1 VSAGVGRDRVTG
13 IVLAGGRSSRFG
25 TEKLAATID
34 GQTLLERAVERVESV
49 AGTILIAGPVEPTTK
64 FRHVP
69 PVQFIDDAE
78 PFAGPLTALA
88 GTFREIATEIA
99 IVVGADMPGLVPAV
113 LQSMLDRLA
122 TGADIDAVLLEAIPG
137 DAASDGPPK
146 QQVLPVALRVG
157 PASETA
163 AASLAAGDRSLV
175 RFLGRLRV
183 AEIPVEEWL
192 QLDPVGESTFDIDI
206 PVDLERFR
214 AREIR

>member
-1 VSAGVGRDRVTG
+1 AGVGRDRVTG

-25 TEKLAATID
+25 TEKLAATSD

-49 AGTILIAGPVEPTTK
+49 AGTILIAGPVEPTTR

-69 PVQFIDDAE
+69 PVRFIDDAE
-78 PFAGPLTALA
+78 PFAGPLAALA
-88 GTFREIATEIA
+88 GTLREIATEFA

-122 TGADIDAVLLEAIPG
+122 MSADIDAVLLDAVPG
-137 DAASDGPPK
+137 DARGDGPPK

>member
-1 VSAGVGRDRVTG
+1 
-13 IVLAGGRSSRFG
+13 
-25 TEKLAATID
+25 
-34 GQTLLERAVERVESV
+34 
-49 AGTILIAGPVEPTTK
+49 
-64 FRHVP
+64 
-69 PVQFIDDAE
+69 
-78 PFAGPLTALA
+78 
-88 GTFREIATEIA
+88 
-99 IVVGADMPGLVPAV
+99 
-113 LQSMLDRLA
+113 
-122 TGADIDAVLLEAIPG
+122 
-137 DAASDGPPK
+137 
-146 QQVLPVALRVG
+146 VALRVG